1 MIGIPRNGIERAH
14 KQWGRGCRYLLEMLN
29 LISQIPSGNGTFLRG
44 EGGGGGREID
54 NREGILYKGGGGTK
68 LKNETEKE
76 L

>member
-44 EGGGGGREID
+44 EGGGEID
-54 NREGILYKGGGGTK
+54 NREGILYKGGGTK

>member
-44 EGGGGGREID
+44 EGGGGREIV
-54 NREGILYKGGGGTK
+54 NREGILYKGGGG
-68 LKNETEKE
+68 LN
-76 L
+76 